1 MRVHVGNRYFSST
14 AFIDLL
20 FNIIVGVAF
29 LFLIAF
35 ILINPVSKKHD
46 IESKADFLIILNW
59 DDKSKD
65 DIDLWI
71 RDPMDN
77 VMSFRSKDV
86 GFMHLDRDDLGS
98 RNDKVTMPDGTIKY
112 ISLNREIAAL
122 RGTLEGWY
130 IVNVHVYRKN
140 KAMGD
145 DGVMKF
151 IPTTTSIELIRV
163 NPYKMVTLQ
172 ELVLERQGQE
182 FTVFAFRMDD
192 KGEIIEYKAEDISFV
207 SLLGYTNGNE
217 TPEET
222 RQEGRVMD
230 RFFNDWNPYSSGH

>member
-140 KAMGD
+140 KMVD
-145 DGVMKF
+145 PEDGVSKF
-151 IPTTTSIELIRV
+151 IPTNASVELIQV
-163 NPYKMVTLQ
+163 NPYRIKVMTEQ
-172 ELVLERQGQE
+172 VLEQQGQE
-182 FTVFAFRMDD
+182 FTLFAFRLSHT
-192 KGEIIEYKAEDISFV
+192 GEVMETKKEDIAFV
-207 SLLGYTNGNE
+207 SLLKYVPGDDTSAERAFGD
-217 TPEET
+217 
-222 RQEGRVMD
+222 G
-230 RFFNDWNPYSSGH
+230 W

>member
-46 IESKADFLIILNW
+46 VESKADFLIILEW
-59 DDKSKD
+59 DSKSND
-65 DIDLWI
+65 DIDLWM
-71 RDPMDN
+71 RDPLDN
-77 VMSFRSKDV
+77 VMSFRSKDI

-98 RNDKVTMPDGTIKY
+98 RNDKVTLPDGTIKY
-112 ISLNREIAAL
+112 IALNREIAAL

-140 KAMGD
+140 RTID
-145 DGVMKF
+145 EDGTLRF
-151 IPTTTSIELIRV
+151 IPTTTTVELIQV
-163 NPYKMVTLQ
+163 NPYRIKIMH
-172 ELVLERQGQE
+172 ELVLEKQGQE
-182 FTVFAFRMDD
+182 FTLFAFRLSDT
-192 KGEIIEYKAEDISFV
+192 GEVMETKKEDIPFV
-207 SLLGYTNGNE
+207 SLLKYVTGDNTHTEATTFGD
-217 TPEET
+217 
-222 RQEGRVMD
+222 G
-230 RFFNDWNPYSSGH
+230 W

>member
-46 IESKADFLIILNW
+46 VESKADFLIILNW
-59 DDKSKD
+59 DGISHD

-71 RDPMDN
+71 KDPIDN

-98 RNDKVTMPDGTIKY
+98 RNDKVTLPDGTVKY

-140 KAMGD
+140 RAKDPEGN
-145 DGVMKF
+145 VRF
-151 IPTTTSIELIRV
+151 IPTNALVELIQV
-163 NPYKMVTLQ
+163 NPYRIKVRA
-172 ELVLERQGQE
+172 ELVAEKQGQE
-182 FTVFAFRMDD
+182 FTLFAFRLSDS
-192 KGEIIEYKAEDISFV
+192 GEVMEVKKEDISFV
-207 SLLGYTNGNE
+207 SLLKYVPGDSTHSEATTFGNG
-217 TPEET
+217 
-222 RQEGRVMD
+222 
-230 RFFNDWNPYSSGH
+230 W